1 MFETKTWEE
10 VNNYE
15 SYRTEPTEVMHD
27 NIEQTIDNFN
37 YKSNL
42 MDTVCHKL
50 RKHRYK
56 VYSKARAGKIVT
68 TEICKYQPE
77 VQHFIGRFKDYLSLR
92 EIIIWNEKLENR
104 PL

>member
-15 SYRTEPTEVMHD
+15 GYRTEPTEVMND

-42 MDTVCHKL
+42 LDTVSHKL
-50 RKHRYK
+50 RKHR
-56 VYSKARAGKIVT
+56 
-68 TEICKYQPE
+68 
-77 VQHFIGRFKDYLSLR
+77 
-92 EIIIWNEKLENR
+92 
-104 PL
+104 

>member
-42 MDTVCHKL
+42 MDTVSHKL

-56 VYSKARAGKIVT
+56 VYSKARAGKLVT
-68 TEICKYQPE
+68 TEICKYQ
-77 VQHFIGRFKDYLSLR
+77 I
-92 EIIIWNEKLENR
+92 
-104 PL
+104 